1 MKITLLG
8 TGSPP
13 PSLERAGPSQI
24 LEIDG
29 QSILV
34 DCGPGTTYQ
43 LLKAGIHLA
52 QVKQL
57 FFTHHHMDHNVDFPH
72 FLIASWGL
80 GRRSLGV
87 FGPRGTREWV
97 EAFLR
102 LYEEDIRQR
111 MTLGRPEQG
120 MFDIKF
126 EELQNGSE
134 FAGEGWEVKA
144 IKARHNT
151 LTLSY
156 RFTSSGKSVVISGDT
171 GYFED
176 LIRFARCADLLVLEC
191 TMGKSIE
198 LPEEQIKEDDLYK
211 SYKRSRDPKVWQ
223 ALHEGYGHHTPEE
236 AGLAASQAGVKK
248 LVLTHISPFR
258 DIEDMKRQAKKNF
271 SGEVIIG
278 EDLMTIEI

>member
-1 MKITLLG
+1 
-8 TGSPP
+8 
-13 PSLERAGPSQI
+13 
-24 LEIDG
+24 
-29 QSILV
+29 
-34 DCGPGTTYQ
+34 
-43 LLKAGIHLA
+43 
-52 QVKQL
+52 
-57 FFTHHHMDHNVDFPH
+57 
-72 FLIASWGL
+72 
-80 GRRSLGV
+80 
-87 FGPRGTREWV
+87 
-97 EAFLR
+97 
-102 LYEEDIRQR
+102 
-111 MTLGRPEQG
+111 MTLGRPDQG
-120 MFDIKF
+120 IFDIKI
-126 EELQNGSE
+126 EVLQDGSE
-134 FAGEGWEVKA
+134 FAGVGWEVKA

-156 RFTSSGKSVVISGDT
+156 RFTSSGKSVIISGDT
-171 GYFED
+171 GYFEG

-236 AGLAASQAGVKK
+236 AGLTASQAGVKK

-258 DIEDMKRQAKKNF
+258 DLEDMKRQAKKNF